1 MCVVVLEDEPAL
13 VVHVVGGADHAA
25 DQINDLILNDGAE
38 VGRFFYYFF
47 LVKFRIAGKKN

>member
-38 VGRFFYYFF
+38 VGRFFIIFF
-47 LVKFRIAGKKN
+47 